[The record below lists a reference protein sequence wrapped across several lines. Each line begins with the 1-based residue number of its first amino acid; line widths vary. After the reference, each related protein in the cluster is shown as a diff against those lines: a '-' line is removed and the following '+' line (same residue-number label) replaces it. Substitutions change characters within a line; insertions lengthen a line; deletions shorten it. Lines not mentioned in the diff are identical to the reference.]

1 MRQIRSHAVTKHY
14 DTLVVLSS
22 MMKIIV
28 DRIVVILQLHPV
40 DVFKSLKY

>member
-14 DTLVVLSS
+14 DTLVVLFS

>member
-1 MRQIRSHAVTKHY
+1 MRQIRSHVVTKHH
-14 DTLVVLSS
+14 DTLVVLFS

-40 DVFKSLKY
+40 YMFKSLKY